1 MITYDWN
8 CKTVDVMPAKD
19 GFNNVIFQVHWI
31 VTGTSDDEEPVSATV
46 YGVESLDI
54 DSITNFTSFE
64 NITNEQVAT
73 WVIDKMGD
81 YRVSKIE
88 DNINKQINEIKNPS
102 RVTMTIAN

>member
-31 VTGTSDDEEPVSATV
+31 VTGISDDAEPITATV
-46 YGVESLDI
+46 YGVESLDT
-54 DSITNFTSFE
+54 DNITNFISFE

-88 DNINKQINEIKNPS
+88 ENINKQINEIKNPS
-102 RVTMTIAN
+102 SITMTIAN